1 MLVGTLEPRMRQWRE
16 YNAEGWPRQQD
27 RRISPLVPRRADA
40 PPSWLLLLNKPN
52 GVAATDGAKT
62 FIFLAF
68 GEVRGGNGRQRTVT
82 DGNGLLKNLHFLCIW
97 GGQGR

>member
-1 MLVGTLEPRMRQWRE
+1 MLRAGHGSKTGAFPRW
-16 YNAEGWPRQQD
+16 
-27 RRISPLVPRRADA
+27 SPAAPTP
-40 PPSWLLLLNKPN
+40 PPSWLLLLYKPN
-52 GVAATDGAKT
+52 GVVATDGAKT

-82 DGNGLLKNLHFLCIW
+82 GGNGLLKNFHFPRIW

>member
-1 MLVGTLEPRMRQWRE
+1 MLRAGHGSKTGAFPRC
-16 YNAEGWPRQQD
+16 
-27 RRISPLVPRRADA
+27 SPAAPTP

-68 GEVRGGNGRQRTVT
+68 GEVRGGNGR
-82 DGNGLLKNLHFLCIW
+82 
-97 GGQGR
+97 